1 MHPITRTEI
10 VDFRTDA
17 PERKVM
23 AAASV
28 AVLVDE
34 IFEGPGVAPLC
45 AALHGGGVNVF
56 KVALYFDAAVL
67 VGFAMVVHD
76 TAELDGR
83 TVVIGRAVSGLR
95 REWRGRQTS
104 AAFFLACGLSLLRH
118 HRGKELWGFV
128 PALHVSSYRVIARF
142 LPGMVP
148 HPQRVVSDRQLRW
161 IDTLARR
168 FGCERAEGDHPL
180 VCRRPLRVKRA
191 RQAPRPSERP
201 EDALDRLFFGLNPAH
216 AEGACVMTLF
226 PVTHAKILG
235 ALARYAL
242 HRVRRALGR
251 LAAPSAGERATT
263 VEDEVRSGSALECR
277 QAPPPPPTP

>member
-1 MHPITRTEI
+1 LITRTEI

-17 PERKVM
+17 PERTAM

-28 AVLVDE
+28 ASLIDE

-45 AALHGGGVNVF
+45 VALRGGGVNVF

-83 TVVIGRAVSGLR
+83 TVAIGRAICGLR

-104 AAFFLACGLSLLRH
+104 TAFFLACGLSLLRH

-128 PALHVSSYRVIARF
+128 PAMHVSSYRVIARV
-142 LPGMVP
+142 PGVVP
-148 HPQRVVSDRQLRW
+148 HPRREVSDRQIQW
-161 IDTLARR
+161 IDALARR

-180 VCRRPLRVKRA
+180 VCRRPLRVKGA

-201 EDALDRLFFGLNPAH
+201 DDALDRFFFEINPAH

-226 PVTHAKILG
+226 PVTHAKLLVT
-235 ALARYAL
+235 LARYAV

-251 LAAPSAGERATT
+251 PVARAAGVRASA
-263 VEDEVRSGSALECR
+263 VEDEVSCRPALVCR
-277 QAPPPPPTP
+277 QAPPPHPKP